1 MPETGKKLNE
11 GVVVAV
17 GPGAVSRD
25 GAKLPMHVSVGE
37 TVLLPEYGG
46 HTVSA
51 REAARRRRDGGA
63 RTIRSFAPA
72 SPLALRALPAQ
83 VKIGEDELHLYREED
98 ILGKFAP
105 LK

>member
-1 MPETGKKLNE
+1 M
-11 GVVVAV
+11 VAV
-17 GPGAVSRD
+17 GPGALSRD
-25 GAKLPMHVSVGE
+25 GAKMPMHVSVGE

-46 HTVSA
+46 HT
-51 REAARRRRDGGA
+51 
-63 RTIRSFAPA
+63 
-72 SPLALRALPAQ
+72 